1 MKEMGEVFFSLLTL
15 NNLLYMNI
23 GLLGGIVV
31 GALPGLTATMAVAL
45 LVPMTYGLDA
55 TTGILMLLGVYCGG
69 TYGGSITAI
78 LINTRE
84 HRQRRQLHGMATC
97 WLRKDGPEKHLKW
110 HWWHRYSEDFFLH
123 WCLCLWH
130 HKLQNSL

>member
-55 TTGILMLLGVYCGG
+55 TT
-69 TYGGSITAI
+69 
-78 LINTRE
+78 E
-84 HRQRRQLHGMATC
+84 
-97 WLRKDGPEKHLKW
+97 
-110 HWWHRYSEDFFLH
+110 F
-123 WCLCLWH
+123 
-130 HKLQNSL
+130 